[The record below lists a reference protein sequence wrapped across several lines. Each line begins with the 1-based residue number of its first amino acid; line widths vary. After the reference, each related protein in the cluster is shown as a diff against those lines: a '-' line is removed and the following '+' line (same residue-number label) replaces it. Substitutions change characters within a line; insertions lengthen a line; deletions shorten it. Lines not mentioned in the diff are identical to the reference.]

1 MNDNEMR
8 SDYFCENCEVDT
20 FRLIDHLV
28 YDIQH
33 LASEVVRLRYMLSW
47 HLPKGVGETIRGEIV
62 SDLHGSYYD
71 YPTYQGFI
79 SRYFQG
85 QDPFESDRFCNHM
98 RKLSIGEESSEFRSL
113 TF

>member
-1 MNDNEMR
+1 MNDNDMR
-8 SDYFCENCEVDT
+8 CYYDCEDCEAGT

-28 YDIQH
+28 SDIQH

-47 HLPKGVGETIRGEIV
+47 HLAKDVGETIRGEIV

-71 YPTYQGFI
+71 YPAYQGYL

-85 QDPFESDRFCNHM
+85 HDPFESDRYCNHLRM
-98 RKLSIGEESSEFRSL
+98 LSMGEESSELRSL